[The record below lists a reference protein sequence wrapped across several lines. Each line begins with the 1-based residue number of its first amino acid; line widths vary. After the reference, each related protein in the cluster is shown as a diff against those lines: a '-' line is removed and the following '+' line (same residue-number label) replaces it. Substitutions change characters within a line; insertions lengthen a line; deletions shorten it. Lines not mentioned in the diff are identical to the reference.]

1 MLKLVILLFFS
12 LLLSSCSGL
21 NRIKGTN
28 ELDKR
33 SGIKKIKTHQSFYKY
48 KPSQSRAIIQS
59 EQFTA
64 WLHGHRTSDG
74 SYFHGGKITIKDDN
88 PKWMFIETQR

>member
-1 MLKLVILLFFS
+1 MLKLAILSFSSMLLF
-12 LLLSSCSGL
+12 SCGGL

-33 SGIKKIKTHQSFYKY
+33 SGINKKKIQDNFYKY
-48 KPSQSRAIIQS
+48 KSSESRTVVHA
-59 EQFTA
+59 EHFTA